1 MKEQGKA
8 VIFCAPSGAGKTTIV
23 KHLLE
28 AIPFLR
34 FSVSA
39 TTRPRREGV
48 EVEGKDYYFLSL
60 EDFKLKIENNEFYE
74 WEEVYSGT
82 FYGTLKSEVE
92 RIWDQ
97 GRHVIF
103 DLDVVGGINLK
114 KLLGARA
121 MAVFVSVA
129 NVRVLEERLRTRN
142 TDSEESLKKRIS
154 KASGEMEYAVHFDYI
169 LVNEKLD
176 QAFYEAEQVVRKFL
190 QS

>member
-28 AIPFLR
+28 TIPSLR
-34 FSVSA
+34 FSISA

-48 EVEGKDYYFLSL
+48 EEEGRDYFFLSL
-60 EDFKLKIENNEFYE
+60 EDFKAKIENGEFYE

-82 FYGTLKSEVE
+82 YYGTLKSEVD
-92 RIWDQ
+92 RIWAQ

-103 DLDVVGGINLK
+103 DLDVVGGVNLK
-114 KLLGARA
+114 KVLGTRA
-121 MAVFVSVA
+121 LAIFVSVA
-129 NVRVLEERLRTRN
+129 NVRVLEERLRIRN
-142 TDSEESLKKRIS
+142 TDSEESLQKRIS

-176 QAFYEAEQVVRKFL
+176 QAFYEAEQVVRKFIR
-190 QS
+190 S